1 MHVSVVV
8 CTHTT
13 DRMPYL
19 REAVD
24 SVLAGR
30 YDDREVIVVSDG
42 CPGVADRVREL
53 YPREDVRVV
62 ELDAN
67 RGLLGARNAGA
78 EAADGD
84 VVAFLDDDAVAD
96 EDWLAELV
104 AAYEREDP
112 TPPAVGGRMR
122 PLWIA
127 GRPAYL
133 PEEFY
138 WLVGATHRGFPDEAG
153 YVRNTNGSNLSFRR
167 AVFLDLGG
175 FDTAIGGRKGDRNL
189 QGGETELCAR
199 LREAYGRGVWYRPDA
214 GVAHKVFRYRTRPLW
229 LADRAFWQGYSK
241 RGMEALVPASTG
253 EEYDFLG
260 RLLGEFLPERL
271 RGLVRS
277 PSVPAALQLVTLL
290 ALTACVGVGY
300 GYGITRYPPRTG
312 VTPAE
317 GG

>member
-1 MHVSVVV
+1 MHVSAVV

-13 DRMPYL
+13 DRVPYL

-24 SVLAGR
+24 SVLAGS
-30 YDDREVIVVSDG
+30 YDDREVVVVSDG
-42 CPGVADRVREL
+42 SPAVADRVSGL
-53 YPREDVRVV
+53 YPREDVRVI
-62 ELDAN
+62 ELPEN

-96 EDWLAELV
+96 EEWLAEIV
-104 AAYEREDP
+104 SAYERHD
-112 TPPAVGGRMR
+112 PPAVGGRMT

-133 PEEFY
+133 PEEFH
-138 WLVGATHRGFPDEAG
+138 WLVGVTHRGFPDEAG
-153 YVRNTNGSNLSFRR
+153 YVRNTNGSNISFRR
-167 AVFLDLGG
+167 EVFLDLDG

-199 LREAYGRGVWYRPDA
+199 LREEYGRGVWYEPDA
-214 GVAHKVFRYRTRPLW
+214 VVAHKVFRYRTRPLW

-241 RGMEALVPASTG
+241 RGMEVLVPSSTG
-253 EEYDFLG
+253 EEYDFLA
-260 RLLGEFLPERL
+260 RLLFEFLPGRL

-277 PSVPAALQLVTLL
+277 PSTGAALQLVALVL
-290 ALTACVGVGY
+290 LTACVGTGY
-300 GYGITRYPPRTG
+300 AYGFTRYPPRG
-312 VTPAE
+312 WAPGPNE
-317 GG
+317 N